1 MRNIFNLENTTIL
14 SNISTFVGAF
24 ISCVAIVLSVKLS
37 KEQYKISQYE
47 NRKKIYDFLKEF
59 KDNWLF
65 YIDNSLERKDR
76 SFIIAL
82 NGFLDDEKEALLL
95 NIFSNDENNKS
106 QLNDIMFS
114 MKKYYNYQQDRL
126 NEVGIYYNFSKKDN
140 QIISQLS
147 KVLEVYFS
155 EVLNFTNILVNLPET
170 PNSDRRKNLKKMDE
184 IVEEFFK
191 LLESEELENIIR
203 KMKKEISIK

>member
-47 NRKKIYDFLKEF
+47 NRKKIYDFLKKFE
-59 KDNWLF
+59 DNWLF
-65 YIDNSLERKDR
+65 YINISLERKDR

-95 NIFSNDENNKS
+95 NILSNDENNKS
-106 QLNDIMFS
+106 QLKDIMFS
-114 MKKYYNYQQDRL
+114 MKEYYNYQQDRL

-184 IVEEFFK
+184 IVEEFCK
-191 LLESEELENIIR
+191 LLKSKELENIIR